1 MEAHM
6 DRKEDRDILRKGGFA
21 EGEVKQLS
29 QLRKAHAE
37 RERHTAAAE
46 HRRLEFAR
54 WLVNTG
60 KLSEQ
65 IA

>member
-1 MEAHM
+1 M

-29 QLRKAHAE
+29 RLRREHTE
-37 RERHTAAAE
+37 RERLNTAIE
-46 HRRLEFAR
+46 RRRLEFIR

-60 KLSEQ
+60 KLTDQ